1 MRASPQI
8 AVRIADPAPRT
19 SVAVVLISKGRSD
32 ILDDTIDSVL
42 AQKLPPAQ
50 VLVVVPG
57 EQDLPRR
64 ERGGTVRH
72 IVGPLGICVQRNAAI
87 DAIPAETDLV
97 AFFDDDFELRPDY
110 LEIGAAFLAA
120 NPDVVA
126 FSGLLLANGG
136 VTREEARQLV
146 GPGPADGSKGDGN
159 PADDGSMGGFT
170 FQPKGKDYILHGCNM
185 VIRRSILAH
194 ERFDEYL
201 PLYAYGEDYEL
212 TMRLERHGRVGK
224 FSGCIG
230 VHLESPGG
238 RVREVQRGYS
248 FIANNWYFMRKG
260 SIHLSPFMARVRF
273 WLVCVGKTFAI
284 CAWNVIRRE
293 PSKDWAGRIRG
304 LWLALTDIPRGR
316 CDPRRIL
323 EL

>member
-1 MRASPQI
+1 MRALSQI

-19 SVAVVLISKGRSD
+19 SIAVVLISKGRPD

-57 EQDLPRR
+57 GQDLPRR
-64 ERGGTVRH
+64 ERGGAVRH

-87 DAIPAETDLV
+87 DAISPETDLV

-110 LEIGAAFLAA
+110 LEIAAAFLAA

-136 VTREEARQLV
+136 VTRDEARQLV
-146 GPGPADGSKGDGN
+146 GPGPTDGSSGN
-159 PADDGSMGGFT
+159 GFT

-185 VIRRSILAH
+185 VIRRAILAR
-194 ERFDEYL
+194 ERFDENL
-201 PLYAYGEDYEL
+201 PLYAYGEDYEI
-212 TMRLERHGRVGK
+212 TMRIQRHGRVGK

-273 WLVCVGKTFAI
+273 WLVCVGKTFAT
-284 CAWNVIRRE
+284 CAWNFIRRD

>member
-1 MRASPQI
+1 MSKSSLI
-8 AVRIADPAPRT
+8 TVHVAVPAPRT
-19 SVAVVLISKGRSD
+19 SIAVAIISKGRPH
-32 ILDDTIDSVL
+32 ILDDTLDSVR
-42 AQKLPPAQ
+42 AQNHQPSQ
-50 VLVVVPG
+50 IIVVVPD

-64 ERGGTVRH
+64 DHGNAVRY
-72 IVGPLGICVQRNAAI
+72 IVGPLGTCVQRNTAI
-87 DAIPAETDLV
+87 DAIPVDTGLV
-97 AFFDDDFELRPDY
+97 AFLDDDFELSPAY
-110 LEIGAAFLAA
+110 LEIAAAFLAA
-120 NPDVVA
+120 NLDVVA
-126 FSGLLLANGG
+126 FSGLLLTNGN
-136 VTREEARQLV
+136 VTREKARQLV
-146 GPGPADGSKGDGN
+146 ADFHPDPAAGY
-159 PADDGSMGGFT
+159 T

-185 VIRRSILAH
+185 VVRRAVLAH